1 MEPQDCRPEILTI
14 LLRQGIKRKACCI
27 TWISVAMIR
36 FNATGKSFH
45 LPLLL
50 MLASTDSKTIPAV
63 CCFLLISTMC
73 RMIKCNVHRRVCMC
87 VHGVSV
93 YDYLAEGQT
102 VFILVFIFDL
112 KVVQC
117 FALGGSLAQ
126 RTQ

>member
-1 MEPQDCRPEILTI
+1 M
-14 LLRQGIKRKACCI
+14 
-27 TWISVAMIR
+27 S
-36 FNATGKSFH
+36 TG
-45 LPLLL
+45 
-50 MLASTDSKTIPAV
+50 
-63 CCFLLISTMC
+63 
-73 RMIKCNVHRRVCMC
+73 RRVCMC

-126 RTQ
+126 RTQQLDVTGRQETVAAVELAVVPVVVHLASQDDDVTLGEFEVAWFFSFI